1 MAAITGAVV
10 AVGTAAY
17 SIAQSEKQK
26 NLSKQAEADADKAFT
41 AAQKELD
48 VNYFEELGI
57 SKTPYENQREALLVS
72 AAQAM
77 QQGQLSER
85 GATATAGQVL
95 AQANTSQQNVTDA
108 QIQQTEALEKL
119 IAEEDKSLAA
129 KRAEL
134 QLAQAEGAGISS
146 AQAQNASNASMQQGV
161 TALANLGLQAYGN
174 SELYSQNGKQPPG
187 TPPGVTSP
195 TANNADSFGVFS
207 SDANQR
213 SQIVPSQN
221 MVNPG
226 SFGVLS
232 SDVNSHPQVV
242 PSQNM
247 INPISSFMNS
257 SVNGSGL
264 TKEQYLQLLN
274 FNR

>member
-1 MAAITGAVV
+1 MAAVTGAVI
-10 AVGTAAY
+10 AVGSAAY

-26 NLSKQAEADADKAFT
+26 SLSKQAEADADKAFT

-134 QLAQAEGAGISS
+134 QLAQAEGAGIAS
-146 AQAQNASNASMQQGV
+146 AQAQNASNASIQQGV
-161 TALANLGLQAYGN
+161 TALANLGMSAFEN
-174 SELYSQNGKQPPG
+174 SELYSQNN
-187 TPPGVTSP
+187 T
-195 TANNADSFGVFS
+195 
-207 SDANQR
+207 
-213 SQIVPSQN
+213 
-221 MVNPG
+221 
-226 SFGVLS
+226 
-232 SDVNSHPQVV
+232 
-242 PSQNM
+242 
-247 INPISSFMNS
+247 
-257 SVNGSGL
+257 GL
-264 TKEQYLQLLN
+264 KEQRTSVGNMNFTPEELAQFGNVQGYQAVGTDGFSNLDFNAIGEMSRGDFRRFRRDLTPEQQKMLELN
-274 FNR
+274 PFKTY

>member
-108 QIQQTEALEKL
+108 QIQQTEALDKMV
-119 IAEEDKSLAA
+119 ASEDARLANERKS
-129 KRAEL
+129 L
-134 QLAQAEGAGISS
+134 QLAQAEGAGIAS
-146 AQAQNASNASMQQGV
+146 AQAQNASNASIQQGV
-161 TALANLGLQAYGN
+161 TALADLGMSAFEN
-174 SELYSQNGKQPPG
+174 SELYSQN
-187 TPPGVTSP
+187 
-195 TANNADSFGVFS
+195 
-207 SDANQR
+207 
-213 SQIVPSQN
+213 
-221 MVNPG
+221 NPG
-226 SFGVLS
+226 L
-232 SDVNSHPQVV
+232 
-242 PSQNM
+242 
-247 INPISSFMNS
+247 
-257 SVNGSGL
+257 
-264 TKEQYLQLLN
+264 KEQRTSVGNMNFTPEQFAQFGNVQGNQTLGANGTDGFTNLDFNAIGEMSRGDFRKFRRDLTPEQQKMLELN
-274 FNR
+274 PFKTY

>member
-1 MAAITGAVV
+1 MAAVTGAVI
-10 AVGTAAY
+10 AVGSAAY

-77 QQGQLSER
+77 QQGQMSER

-134 QLAQAEGAGISS
+134 QLAQAEGAGIAS
-146 AQAQNASNASMQQGV
+146 AQAQNASNESIQQGV
-161 TALANLGLQAYGN
+161 TALTNLGLQAYGN
-174 SELYSQNGKQPPG
+174 SELYKQNDNGEAARLAGDTNSAVTLNPKTVGNINTPQNQWSNSGISQEGQFL
-187 TPPGVTSP
+187 TPE
-195 TANNADSFGVFS
+195 
-207 SDANQR
+207 
-213 SQIVPSQN
+213 QIQ
-221 MVNPG
+221 
-226 SFGVLS
+226 
-232 SDVNSHPQVV
+232 
-242 PSQNM
+242 
-247 INPISSFMNS
+247 
-257 SVNGSGL
+257 
-264 TKEQYLQLLN
+264 QLLN
-274 FNR
+274 YRPTNG